1 MEDKMTLKA
10 ARVNANL
17 TIIEASKELKVTPQ
31 TLSSWEN
38 GKTFPNV
45 DMLPRI
51 ENLYNVKYDRINF
64 LNVNH
69 G

>member
-17 TIIEASKELKVTPQ
+17 TIIDASKALKVTPQ

-64 LNVNH
+64 LNINH